1 MHSISSLRPNVTR
14 EEAVREFSSGMAG
27 LLNRAAAGPLRTVAD
42 AYLPFHVFRVEIR
55 NGGKVEEHFFGLDA
69 VTGALDLY
77 EFTRPPEAAELVRI
91 ESRNCL
97 PGSLHS
103 VRAESILVDKVRR
116 LLFSRGFFRIRE
128 LRIRVTQ
135 LSEVHVPYWLGFRGR
150 DERARM
156 SVLDAVRRRP
166 EGAKARE
173 IFQTWLAA

>member
-1 MHSISSLRPNVTR
+1 MGTISSLRPNVTR

-27 LLNRAAAGPLRTVAD
+27 LLSRAAAGPLRSVVD
-42 AYLPFHVFRVEIR
+42 AYLPFRVFRVEIR
-55 NGGKVEEHFFGLDA
+55 NAGKVEEHFFGLDGI
-69 VTGALDLY
+69 TGTLDLY
-77 EFTRPPEAAELVRI
+77 EFKRPPEAEDLVRI

-97 PGSLHS
+97 PGSLNAL
-103 VRAESILVDKVRR
+103 RAESILVDKVRR

-128 LRIRVTQ
+128 LRIRVT
-135 LSEVHVPYWLGFRGR
+135 LLGEVHVPYWLGFRGR

-173 IFQTWLAA
+173 IFHTWLAA